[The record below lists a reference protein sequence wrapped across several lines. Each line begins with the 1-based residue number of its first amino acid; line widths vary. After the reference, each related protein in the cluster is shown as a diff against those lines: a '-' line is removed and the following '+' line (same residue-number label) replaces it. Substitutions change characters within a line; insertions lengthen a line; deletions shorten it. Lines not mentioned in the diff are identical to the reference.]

1 LLTTDGFRLETIGNS
16 VMPAALQQI
25 ALVGLGGFVGS
36 VLRYGVSGFAQ
47 RWDPAASF
55 PYGTMAV
62 NALGCFAIGVLAGLS
77 ESRQIF
83 GPELRLFVFIGV
95 LGGFTTF
102 STFGYETHALLR
114 EGDHLKAGANVL
126 LSVALCLVF
135 VWFGH
140 ALGRVR

>member
-1 LLTTDGFRLETIGNS
+1 LKFATLHQ
-16 VMPAALQQI
+16 V
-25 ALVGLGGFVGS
+25 ALVGLGGFIGS

-47 RWDPAASF
+47 RWDPVASF
-55 PYGTMAV
+55 PYGTLTV
-62 NALGCFAIGVLAGLS
+62 NALGCFAIGALAGLT
-77 ESRQIF
+77 ESRQLF

-114 EGDHLKAGANVL
+114 EGDHLKAGANAL
-126 LSVALCLVF
+126 GSLALCLIL
-135 VWFGH
+135 VWLGH

>member
-1 LLTTDGFRLETIGNS
+1 VT
-16 VMPAALQQI
+16 PAPLHQM

-55 PYGTMAV
+55 PYGTLAV

-77 ESRQIF
+77 ESRQLF

-114 EGDHLKAGANVL
+114 EGDQLKAGANVL
-126 LSVALCLVF
+126 ASVALCLVF
-135 VWFGH
+135 VWLGH
-140 ALGRVR
+140 ALGRIR